1 MRSSPSKARIYTMAA
16 SKVMPLIL
24 LCIHM
29 MAEMDVGGTAVEVES
44 S

>member
-1 MRSSPSKARIYTMAA
+1 MAA

-29 MAEMDVGGTAVEVES
+29 MAEMDIGGMAVEVES
-44 S
+44 SWQ